1 MTAIAAPASSTRTPE
16 PTLRSRMISATR
28 RTVASAAAVTTV
40 SVMTSRIFIARRTL
54 TVRFPPVTPSPTQL
68 AWRGRIEAVLRVA
81 APALDLLLA
90 AGDRVSRAV
99 DRDDSDPA
107 RSAGGDGLDTVIP
120 PRRRV
125 GPGAA
130 PRSGRDER

>member
-1 MTAIAAPASSTRTPE
+1 MAP
-16 PTLRSRMISATR
+16 
-28 RTVASAAAVTTV
+28 
-40 SVMTSRIFIARRTL
+40 
-54 TVRFPPVTPSPTQL
+54 PSPTQL

-99 DRDDSDPA
+99 DREEPDGA
-107 RSAGGDGLDTVIP
+107 LSAGADPSGALVP

-125 GPGAA
+125 GAGPVPGAPGA
-130 PRSGRDER
+130 RDER